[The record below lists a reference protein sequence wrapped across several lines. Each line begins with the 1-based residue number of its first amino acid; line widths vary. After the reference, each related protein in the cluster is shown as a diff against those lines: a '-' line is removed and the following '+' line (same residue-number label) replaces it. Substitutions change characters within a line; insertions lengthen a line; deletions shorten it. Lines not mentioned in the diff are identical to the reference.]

1 MRTCFLAALTAS
13 EHELREGFTY
23 IGRAVFG
30 PHIDVE
36 TLWLAA
42 ESEDRR
48 GDLPIEIPHEGIVR

>member
-1 MRTCFLAALTAS
+1 M
-13 EHELREGFTY
+13 REGFTY